1 MRTKDNGVSV
11 KSIAGATESSVAR
24 ERSGVDRRG
33 PRWLG
38 LIRDD
43 LFTEALCLPSTSG
56 LETLNCDVRRMSTE
70 NPHQSVFGERSV
82 ICFEIEA
89 LTRTSKNE

>member
-11 KSIAGATESSVAR
+11 KSIAGATESSVAI

-43 LFTEALCLPSTSG
+43 LFTEVLCLPSTSG
-56 LETLNCDVRRMSTE
+56 LETLNCD
-70 NPHQSVFGERSV
+70 HGGAERV
-82 ICFEIEA
+82 DGKPAPERFWRKIGHLF
-89 LTRTSKNE
+89 RD

>member
-24 ERSGVDRRG
+24 EGSGVDRRG
-33 PRWLG
+33 PRWLR

-43 LFTEALCLPSTSG
+43 LFTEVLCLPSTSG
-56 LETLNCDVRRMSTE
+56 LETLNCDDGGAERVDGKPALESFRRTIVRLF
-70 NPHQSVFGERSV
+70 PD
-82 ICFEIEA
+82 
-89 LTRTSKNE
+89 

>member
-11 KSIAGATESSVAR
+11 KSIAGAAESSVAI

-43 LFTEALCLPSTSG
+43 LFTEVLCLPSTSG
-56 LETLNCDVRRMSTE
+56 LETLNCD
-70 NPHQSVFGERSV
+70 HGGAERV
-82 ICFEIEA
+82 DGKPAPERFWRKIGHLF
-89 LTRTSKNE
+89 RD